1 MGSTGEANLKMIHM
15 LRSVQNK
22 KNTFLFLVNI
32 AVLME
37 FRRNNKVNYI
47 NMNMLNLMKSQTKQ
61 TEYIWF
67 QII

>member
-22 KNTFLFLVNI
+22 KNTILFLVNI